1 MGSLYCEK
9 IMATYQKILA
19 QQPVE
24 AVKPAPAEPVKEK
37 NKKKRSMKQRVSEI
51 LQEKK

>member
-9 IMATYQKILA
+9 IMANYQKILA

-24 AVKPAPAEPVKEK
+24 EIKPAPAQQVKEK

>member
-1 MGSLYCEK
+1 
-9 IMATYQKILA
+9 
-19 QQPVE
+19 VE

>member
-1 MGSLYCEK
+1 
-9 IMATYQKILA
+9 MATYQKILA

-24 AVKPAPAEPVKEK
+24 PEIKPEPVKEK